1 MRLSVITRVKNK
13 NRILQRWIRS
23 LFKNLNNLQI
33 NSIGIGAPKIIRIK
47 NGTKI
52 ETIDRNNPNK
62 VSRFQVKEERII
74 GNKKSKRVKLLKTR
88 IMKEGDL
95 DMSRNSK

>member
-62 VSRFQVKEERII
+62 VSRF
-74 GNKKSKRVKLLKTR
+74 
-88 IMKEGDL
+88 
-95 DMSRNSK
+95 